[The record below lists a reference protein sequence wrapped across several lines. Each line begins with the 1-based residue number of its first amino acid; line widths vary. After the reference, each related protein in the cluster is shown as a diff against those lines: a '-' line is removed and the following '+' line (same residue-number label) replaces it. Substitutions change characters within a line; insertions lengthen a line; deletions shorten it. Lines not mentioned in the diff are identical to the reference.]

1 LGTNEEIAKL
11 SGKSGK
17 FCNFLKIIN
26 FKDRNGNIYQEMSKT
41 TRSSEK
47 ARSETLPKQ
56 VASTK
61 EKKSEKA
68 PSPASK
74 KQSAGRDSAP
84 PPIQAIKDPGK
95 SKAARQKQAAAG
107 KTTPIAAAPAAKSAK
122 PVSPIS
128 RQDAP
133 AQVPRW
139 NKTTAS
145 ALAQLEKG
153 IELIN
158 RKDFKKAI
166 AELQSLIEKY
176 KNETGI
182 TAAARGYIEI
192 CKRGEARRKKAPP
205 AAENQAYALGVM
217 EHNSTNYD
225 KAIAYFKQSL
235 ERYPRA
241 DYIYYSIAAS
251 LALKGDA
258 PVAVENLR
266 KAVELN
272 RDSLVHAKNDPDFAP
287 LENNKEF
294 LELIGVPAPRKR

>member
-1 LGTNEEIAKL
+1 
-11 SGKSGK
+11 
-17 FCNFLKIIN
+17 
-26 FKDRNGNIYQEMSKT
+26 MSKT

-61 EKKSEKA
+61 EKKSEKTS
-68 PSPASK
+68 SPASK
-74 KQSAGRDSAP
+74 KQSTGRDSAP
-84 PPIQAIKDPGK
+84 SPNTANNDPGK
-95 SKAARQKQAAAG
+95 NKGARQKQAVAEKA
-107 KTTPIAAAPAAKSAK
+107 TPIAAAPVAKSAK
-122 PVSPIS
+122 PVSTASPVS
-128 RQDAP
+128 RKDAQ
-133 AQVPRW
+133 AQLPRR
-139 NKTTAS
+139 NKTTVS

-153 IELIN
+153 IELIH

-166 AELQSLIEKY
+166 AELQSLIEKH
-176 KNETGI
+176 KNETVI
-182 TAAARGYIEI
+182 TASARGYIDI
-192 CKRGEARRKKAPP
+192 CRRVEARQKKTPP
-205 AAENQAYALGVM
+205 ATENQAYALGVM
-217 EHNSTNYD
+217 EHNKTNYD
-225 KAIAYFKQSL
+225 KAIAYFRQSL

-251 LALKGDA
+251 LALKGDV

-272 RDSLVHAKNDPDFAP
+272 KDSLVHAKNDPDFAP